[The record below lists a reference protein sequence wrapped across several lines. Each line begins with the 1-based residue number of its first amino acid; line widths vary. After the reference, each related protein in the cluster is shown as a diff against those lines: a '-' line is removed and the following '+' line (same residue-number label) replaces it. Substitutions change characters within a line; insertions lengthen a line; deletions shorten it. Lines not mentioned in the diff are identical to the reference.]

1 MHQERSA
8 KAEQDHP
15 FEDHPSDEQELS
27 KQPMPR
33 PLGRPKRGRSE
44 PQPTACC
51 HNQAEVIVARQNARR
66 RNAQF
71 VLELLQEPERPADV
85 PRWRVC
91 EMTRHCAGNLGQIAL
106 FDKALPQVGWGN
118 LPCDRATG
126 TLPTALCPC
135 RRSSSAMP
143 SAACA

>member
-1 MHQERSA
+1 PNHANPTARWRRL
-8 KAEQDHP
+8 
-15 FEDHPSDEQELS
+15 ED
-27 KQPMPR
+27 
-33 PLGRPKRGRSE
+33 GRGK
-44 PQPTACC
+44 PQPAACR
-51 HNQAEVIVARQNARR
+51 HDQPNVIVAPQDARR

-85 PRWRVC
+85 PCWRVC
-91 EMTRHCAGNLGQIAL
+91 EMTRHRAGNLGQIAR
-106 FDKALPQVGWGN
+106 FDKTLSQVGWGN